1 MRQRLQQALFVAL
14 CDKAFNY
21 LEPGVSIFSDTLPG
35 DSILAEINPE
45 KIAPFKWEIPV
56 GTVPGM
62 RVHGIIYADEA
73 LMEDIRQDKSL
84 LQVANGA
91 TLPGIVGA
99 SMGMPDI
106 HFGYGLPIG
115 GVVATDVQNDGIIS
129 PGGTGYDINCGVRL
143 AGTGLDRK
151 TLEKRDALRGLTDSL
166 FAKVPSGV
174 GSRGT
179 IRLGALE
186 LENVLVKGSRWAV
199 EKGIGDP
206 DDLAHT
212 EEGGCLEGADPAQ
225 VSDRSLKRGA
235 PQQGTLGSG
244 NHFVE
249 VQYVDRIFD
258 PEAAAA
264 FGIHQDQITV
274 MIHSGSRGFGHQ
286 VCTDHLER
294 MKSAAGKYGIE
305 LPDRQLVCAPF
316 RSPEG
321 RSYWGAMKCAAN
333 YAWANRQCLMDR
345 VRGIMMDFFSMGPHD
360 LGFRLVYDVAHN
372 IVKLESHLVGEK
384 EHLLAVHRKGAT
396 RAFPPGHR
404 DLPVDYRPF
413 GQPVIIP
420 GDMGTASYLLRG
432 METGMAETFGSACHG
447 AGRVLSRK
455 AAIRQARGRSITREL
470 EDRGIF
476 VRASGKTSL
485 MEEMPEAYKE
495 VSRVVEVVHRAGI
508 ASKVARMRPLCVI
521 KG

>member
-1 MRQRLQQALFVAL
+1 MA
-14 CDKAFNY
+14 DIT
-21 LEPGVSIFSDTLPG
+21 PS
-35 DSILAEINPE
+35 
-45 KIAPFKWEIPV
+45 KIAPFKWEIPI

-62 RVHGIIYADEA
+62 RVHGIIYADET
-73 LMEDIRQDKSL
+73 LMEDIRQDKSA

-91 TLPGIVGA
+91 TLPGIVVA
-99 SMGMPDI
+99 SMAMPDI

-115 GVVATDVQNDGIIS
+115 GVVATDIQNDGIIS

-143 AGTGLDRK
+143 AVTGLDRK
-151 TLEKRDALRGLTDSL
+151 GLKKRNTLERLADSL
-166 FAKVPSGV
+166 FAGVPSGV
-174 GSRGT
+174 GSRGP
-179 IRLGALE
+179 IRLSRPE
-186 LENVLVKGSRWAV
+186 QEKVLVKGSRWAV
-199 EKGIGDP
+199 EKGLGDP
-206 DDLAHT
+206 DDLTHT

-225 VSDRSLKRGA
+225 VSDRSLQRGSS
-235 PQQGTLGSG
+235 QQGTLGSG

-258 PEAAAA
+258 PEAASA
-264 FGIHQDQITV
+264 FGIHKDQITV
-274 MIHSGSRGFGHQ
+274 MVHSGSRGFGHQ
-286 VCTDHLER
+286 ICTDHLER
-294 MKSAAGKYGIE
+294 MNRAAGKYGIE

-333 YAWANRQCLMDR
+333 YAWANRQCLMNR
-345 VRGIMMDFFSMGPHD
+345 VREIMMDFFSMGPGD

-372 IVKLESHLVGEK
+372 IVKLESHRVGGK
-384 EHLLAVHRKGAT
+384 ERILAVHRKGAT
-396 RAFPPGHR
+396 RAFPPGHP
-404 DLPVDYRPF
+404 DLPADYRPF

-432 METGMAETFGSACHG
+432 TETGMAETFGSTCHG

-470 EDRGIF
+470 EDRGVF
-476 VRASGKTSL
+476 ARASGRTSL
-485 MEEMPEAYKE
+485 MEEMPEAYKD

-508 ASKVARMRPLCVI
+508 ASKVARMRPLCVV